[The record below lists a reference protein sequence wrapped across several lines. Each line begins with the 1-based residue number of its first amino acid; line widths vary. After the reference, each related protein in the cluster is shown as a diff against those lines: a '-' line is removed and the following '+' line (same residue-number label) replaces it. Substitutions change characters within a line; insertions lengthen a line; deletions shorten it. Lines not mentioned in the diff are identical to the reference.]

1 MHPAGA
7 HLLCPLARLPLV
19 GNGYEQPGKS
29 VMEIGIRMMVMSVGK
44 SNRTAGA
51 RQLS

>member
-29 VMEIGIRMMVMSVGK
+29 VMEMMMVMSVGK